1 MGDTSTS
8 RRKRFLF
15 VDDDAA
21 FLGILTELFVEMSKG
36 TWEIF
41 TATSHAG
48 MLEQLQKNRVDL
60 VVLDVGMPVMDG
72 VQLLRLLARTH
83 PGMQVVMLTGFVTE
97 ENRRASMDNGAVL
110 FLQKPVTPPEFSAIY
125 SALDALAGAR
135 GGEGFQGVMQRV
147 GLNEVL
153 QFECLG
159 RRSSNLEV
167 FSGKARG
174 TIHIHEGSIVHAE
187 SGALQGEV
195 ALYSLLALRG
205 GGFNLLPYE
214 EPVKR
219 TIEGSWEM
227 LLMEAARLSDEA
239 AQAGQPS
246 EPAAPQTPVEIPDA
260 FPIPSIIPEIKP
272 VAAAPSPPPPAPQP
286 VPAAPEPPTPAFHA
300 TPAIAAEL
308 PPATIAEVLLCSGA
322 GEVLYHWEC
331 PTLDK
336 RLALMDQVE
345 QQAARLSN
353 LGPVGRFDRLEV
365 TSAEGRA
372 VCQIQPHR
380 RLFVRSNTTPP

>member
-1 MGDTSTS
+1 
-8 RRKRFLF
+8 
-15 VDDDAA
+15 
-21 FLGILTELFVEMSKG
+21 
-36 TWEIF
+36 
-41 TATSHAG
+41 
-48 MLEQLQKNRVDL
+48 

-97 ENRRASMDNGAVL
+97 QNRRASLDNGAVL
-110 FLQKPVTPPEFSAIY
+110 FLQKPVAQPEFAAIY
-125 SALDALAGAR
+125 AALDALAGAR

-147 GLNEVL
+147 GLHEVL

-174 TIHIHEGSIVHAE
+174 IIYIHDGSIVHAE
-187 SGALQGEV
+187 SGRLQGEV

-205 GGFNLLPYE
+205 GGFNLLPFQ
-214 EPVKR
+214 EPSQR

-239 AQAGQPS
+239 AQSGQEE
-246 EPAAPQTPVEIPDA
+246 EPETPVEISDEPAIANDL
-260 FPIPSIIPEIKP
+260 PELESVATSAAPP
-272 VAAAPSPPPPAPQP
+272 VAVPIAEVSPPP
-286 VPAAPEPPTPAFHA
+286 VPFFRTPAS
-300 TPAIAAEL
+300 TDL
-308 PPATIAEVLLCSGA
+308 PPATISEVVLCSGA
-322 GEVLYHWEC
+322 GEVLYEWEC
-331 PTLDK
+331 RTLEK

-345 QQAARLSN
+345 QQASRLSN

-365 TSAEGRA
+365 TTADGRT
-372 VCQIQPHR
+372 VCQIQTQR
-380 RLFVRSNTTPP
+380 RLFVRSTTAPVSPA